1 MIDRYKEM
9 NVNELGKE
17 LKGIRALYDDI
28 YKDVI
33 EIDKQY
39 DSLEDK
45 DSKEAYELADLSQS
59 LHCSLESLIKKENYI
74 CKLIAINDKVV

>member
-1 MIDRYKEM
+1 MMDRYKEM

-17 LKGIRALYDDI
+17 LKGIRALYDNI

-39 DSLEDK
+39 NSLEDK
-45 DSKEAYELADLSQS
+45 DSKEAYELADSSQS

-74 CKLIAINDKVV
+74 YKLIAINDRVV

>member
-1 MIDRYKEM
+1 MIDGYKEI
-9 NVNELGKE
+9 NVSELGKE
-17 LKGIRALYDDI
+17 LKGIKALYDNI

-45 DSKEAYELADLSQS
+45 DSKEAYELADSSQS

-74 CKLIAINDKVV
+74 CKLIAMSNKVV